1 MLGMGR
7 LVGMLGM
14 SGKGMVWS
22 GMWGWWWVAPGL
34 GRGPAQ
40 GPTPAHRHSSLP
52 PETWSRPLYLSNHI
66 INSFPPFA
74 IFSPLR
80 VSGKCLEVGLVLGSQ
95 LLRLIQN
102 KKKSYVMPIE
112 SN

>member
-1 MLGMGR
+1 MVRLGMLDMGR

-22 GMWGWWWVAPGL
+22 GMSGWWWVAPGL

-52 PETWSRPLYLSNHI
+52 PETS
-66 INSFPPFA
+66 
-74 IFSPLR
+74 
-80 VSGKCLEVGLVLGSQ
+80 
-95 LLRLIQN
+95 
-102 KKKSYVMPIE
+102 
-112 SN
+112 